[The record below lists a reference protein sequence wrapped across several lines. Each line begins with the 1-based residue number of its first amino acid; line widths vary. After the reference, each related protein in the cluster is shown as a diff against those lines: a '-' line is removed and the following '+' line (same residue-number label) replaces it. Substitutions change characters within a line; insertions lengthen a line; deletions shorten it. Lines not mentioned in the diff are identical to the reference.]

1 VGAEA
6 PVRVPTAAGL
16 REWSESARREGL
28 RVGLVPTMGALHA
41 GHVSLVRR
49 ARQECERTA
58 VSIFV
63 NPLQFT
69 PGEDFDRYPRR
80 LDADLEVL
88 RAEGVDAAYLPAVE
102 AMYPPGATTR
112 VRVAELDEVLEGVCR
127 PGHFEGVATV
137 VLKLFEAARPH
148 RAYFGQKDAQQAAV
162 VTRLARD
169 LDTGVEIVV
178 CPTVREPDGLA
189 LSSRNAY
196 LRGDERRAALC
207 LVRALRA
214 ADAAYA
220 AGERDPA
227 SLRAAMSEVLDA
239 EPLARVDYAEVVDEG
254 TFTPPGRLAVLAVRI
269 GATRLIDNHR
279 LGEPL

>member
-1 VGAEA
+1 VAADA
-6 PVRVPTAAGL
+6 PLRIATPAAL
-16 REWSESARREGL
+16 RAWSEDARRGGL

-49 ARQECERTA
+49 ARRECGRTA

-69 PGEDFDRYPRR
+69 PGEDFERYPRR

-88 RAEGVDAAYLPAVE
+88 RAEGVDAAYLPTVD

-112 VRVAELDEVLEGVCR
+112 VRVGELDEVLEGACR

-148 RAYFGQKDAQQAAV
+148 RAYFGQKDAQQAAL

-169 LDTGVEIVV
+169 LDTGVEVVV

-196 LRGDERRAALC
+196 LGGDERRAALS
-207 LVRALRA
+207 LVGALRA
-214 ADAAYA
+214 ANDRYA
-220 AGERDPA
+220 AGERDPPA
-227 SLRAAMSEVLDA
+227 LRAAMRATLAA
-239 EPLARVDYAEVVDEG
+239 EPLARVDYAEVVDGE
-254 TFTPPGRLAVLAVRI
+254 TFRPPGPLAVLAVWI

-279 LGEPL
+279 LGDPL